1 MTTLQLELEDELAD
15 KFNELAELEHI
26 GTTQLIKNVLLEYLE
41 DLNDVRLAEQA
52 MVDLESGK
60 SSTITLEEWERQL
73 DAMDD

>member
-15 KFNELAELEHI
+15 KFNELAKMEHI

-52 MVDLESGK
+52 MADLESGK

-73 DAMDD
+73 DALDD